1 MMSSESIPLH
11 LDLQLHLHLEQQQQ
25 EQQEQNVIDFNV
37 CLNSWNVISLKE
49 CV

>member
-1 MMSSESIPLH
+1 MMSSESLPLDSD
-11 LDLQLHLHLEQQQQ
+11 LDLHLEQQQQQ
-25 EQQEQNVIDFNV
+25 EQQEQNVIELNV

>member
-1 MMSSESIPLH
+1 MMSSPSLPLDSD
-11 LDLQLHLHLEQQQQ
+11 LDLHLEQQQQQ

-49 CV
+49 WV